1 MNIHGSPT
9 TRSLYPVLWACTLFM
24 LFSVSCASTDSIP
37 LASFTENSVAVS
49 IWLEPGDN
57 GSYQLSARFTPPAG
71 FHLYSKDIPRT
82 GVDGLGRPTLL
93 ELPGNAKMQATGQL
107 TESVAA
113 EGFAGVPGRPGDA
126 HPASQAARKPDGRN
140 TGYAQRHLH
149 GLQQNRL
156 QTARGG
162 KNHQHK
168 CEPKVT
174 VSFELTVTCLLAQ
187 CQRNNHFPTTG

>member
-93 ELPGNAKMQATGQL
+93 ELPGNAKMQAAGQL

-113 EGFAGVPGRPGDA
+113 EIPPF
-126 HPASQAARKPDGRN
+126 
-140 TGYAQRHLH
+140 
-149 GLQQNRL
+149 
-156 QTARGG
+156 
-162 KNHQHK
+162 
-168 CEPKVT
+168 EPKDLLVYPAGPVT
-174 VSFELTVTCLLAQ
+174 LTLPVRLPENQTGAIQDMLSVTYMACSK
-187 CQRNNHFPTTG
+187 TGCKPPVVGKIISINVNPR